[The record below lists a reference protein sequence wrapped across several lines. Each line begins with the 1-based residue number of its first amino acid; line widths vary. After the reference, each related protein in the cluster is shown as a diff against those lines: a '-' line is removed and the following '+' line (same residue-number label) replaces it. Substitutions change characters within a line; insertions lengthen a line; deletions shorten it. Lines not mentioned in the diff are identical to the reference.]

1 MKNPTA
7 RRFVPKRFGRWFTPV
22 SRQGRLCVIVLLM
35 VIMWSAYEHNFMNPL
50 WPNSQEYI
58 WFLVDVFV
66 ITLSS
71 SRLFDRYT
79 DGELKRRR
87 GGKE

>member
-7 RRFVPKRFGRWFTPV
+7 HRFVPKRFGRWFTPV
-22 SRQGRLCVIVLLM
+22 SRQWRLCVVVLLV
-35 VIMWSAYEHNFMNPL
+35 VIMGSAYEHNLLNEM

-58 WFLVDVFV
+58 GFLVDVFV

-87 GGKE
+87 GMKE